1 MKDKK
6 YTMYD
11 EYGWEIRSIDAC
23 ISVPFHVGKKIAIK
37 ILNILNNE
45 PSSSCPSS
53 IKRQQKCDNCMIGY
67 YDFCHEAWLI
77 YKEEESKYDKD
88 DVGITWFKYC
98 PACGYETNLA
108 D

>member
-1 MKDKK
+1 MKV
-6 YTMYD
+6 
-11 EYGWEIRSIDAC
+11 C
-23 ISVPFHVGKKIAIK
+23 INEKCGLFDNINHTNNCKMPIK
-37 ILNILNNE
+37 IENCKDVIMSE
-45 PSSSCPSS
+45 GGSSSCPSS
-53 IKRQQKCDNCMIGY
+53 IQRQQKCDNCMIGY